1 MYGSQ
6 LPVKKKRFY
15 ELSDWRMTAAEWE
28 VFYFMGKFCEITGL
42 WAGMRMMKAVNGSK
56 RHVGEQSRHRQ
67 RDIFFY
73 GILGGNGME
82 KSNKQSTVM
91 KRKTLAK
98 VTAKLL
104 CTVMAF
110 VFLVLIISTAGMAGK
125 GLLSGTFNN
134 LQTIAQSNGVQI
146 QEYMNICQTT
156 AKGLVSHI
164 EFLTAEERSLASS
177 DTKMIS
183 LERSEVY
190 GDLDLNS
197 IKKQLEDYL
206 IATAKNAVANNTA
219 VIGIGIMFEPYQ
231 FTSARESYALYF
243 TEENGEVTVSDVGAY
258 EEFSANDYYQ
268 IAVGK
273 TDTIFTEPYSYRDM
287 WMITGATPIIVD
299 GEMIGVINIDV
310 SMSVFD
316 SLNLSNENFPSLTT
330 SIVSNDGII
339 NFDSGNADNIS
350 KNISEVT
357 FADSEDMNT
366 VLNNMQ
372 TGKSFRTKYFSKS
385 ANTNVYGNYY
395 PLQAG
400 SETWAAVTEASSRD
414 VLKSTFLTIAILI
427 ALCIVSLIIIAYITV
442 KTLRRKLAPIQDI
455 VDAANSITSGNLDIG
470 LSVDSDDE
478 IGVLADAFMETSR
491 SLKNMIGD
499 ISQVLEGISHNDY
512 TVDTQIIYNGDFIKI
527 KESFMNILQNLNNA
541 MQDIRV
547 SSEQVSIGAD
557 QMASTAQSLAA
568 DAAEQAV
575 SIDKLGE
582 SIKEVTATVETNAE
596 HAEQA
601 SSLVLSV
608 GNEVEQ
614 SNKKMEQMISAI
626 AEITETSKRIELI
639 IQNIESIASQ
649 TNLLSLNASIEA
661 ARAGEAGKGF
671 AVVADEIRE
680 LASQSAGAAQNT
692 RKLIEESIRAVE
704 NGTAIASETENSMLS
719 LVEQIRRII
728 TTIENIAVASNEQ
741 KDAIREVESSV
752 AQISDVVQNNSGSAE
767 ESSATSEELKAQA
780 ETLSALL
787 AGFTLKD

>member
-1 MYGSQ
+1 
-6 LPVKKKRFY
+6 
-15 ELSDWRMTAAEWE
+15 
-28 VFYFMGKFCEITGL
+28 
-42 WAGMRMMKAVNGSK
+42 MK
-56 RHVGEQSRHRQ
+56 
-67 RDIFFY
+67 
-73 GILGGNGME
+73 

-156 AKGLVSHI
+156 AKGLVSQI
-164 EFLTAEERSLASS
+164 EALTAEERSLASS

-190 GDLDLNS
+190 SDLDLNS

-231 FTSARESYALYF
+231 FTSGRESYALYF

-366 VLNNMQ
+366 VLNDMQ

-427 ALCIVSLIIIAYITV
+427 ALCIVSLIIIAYITIR
-442 KTLRRKLAPIQDI
+442 TLRRKLAPIQDI

-470 LSVDSDDE
+470 LSIDSDDE
-478 IGVLADAFMETSR
+478 IGVLADAFMETSH

-512 TVDTQIIYNGDFIKI
+512 TVDTRITYNGDFIKI
-527 KESFMNILQNLNNA
+527 KESFMDILQNLNNA

-780 ETLSALL
+780 ETLSSLL
-787 AGFTLKD
+787 AGFTLKE

>member
-1 MYGSQ
+1 
-6 LPVKKKRFY
+6 
-15 ELSDWRMTAAEWE
+15 
-28 VFYFMGKFCEITGL
+28 
-42 WAGMRMMKAVNGSK
+42 
-56 RHVGEQSRHRQ
+56 
-67 RDIFFY
+67 
-73 GILGGNGME
+73 ME

-110 VFLVLIISTAGMAGK
+110 VFLVLIISTAGMAGNS
-125 GLLSGTFNN
+125 LLSGTFNN

-190 GDLDLNS
+190 SGLDLNS

-206 IATAKNAVANNTA
+206 IATAKNAVANNKA

-231 FTSARESYALYF
+231 FTSGRESYALYF

-316 SLNLSNENFPSLTT
+316 GLNLSNENFPSLTT

-414 VLKSTFLTIAILI
+414 VLKDTFLTIVILI

-455 VDAANSITSGNLDIG
+455 VDAANSITAGNLDID
-470 LSVDSDDE
+470 LSIDSDDE

-601 SSLVLSV
+601 SSLVMSV

>member
-1 MYGSQ
+1 
-6 LPVKKKRFY
+6 
-15 ELSDWRMTAAEWE
+15 
-28 VFYFMGKFCEITGL
+28 
-42 WAGMRMMKAVNGSK
+42 MK
-56 RHVGEQSRHRQ
+56 
-67 RDIFFY
+67 
-73 GILGGNGME
+73 

-156 AKGLVSHI
+156 AKGLVSQI
-164 EFLTAEERSLASS
+164 EALTAEERSLASS

-190 GDLDLNS
+190 SDLDLNS

-231 FTSARESYALYF
+231 FTSGRESYALYF

-366 VLNNMQ
+366 VLNDMQ

-414 VLKSTFLTIAILI
+414 VLKDTFLTIVILI

-527 KESFMNILQNLNNA
+527 KESFMDILQNLNNA
-541 MQDIRV
+541 MQDIRI

-780 ETLSALL
+780 ETLSSLL
-787 AGFTLKD
+787 AGFTLKE

>member
-1 MYGSQ
+1 
-6 LPVKKKRFY
+6 
-15 ELSDWRMTAAEWE
+15 
-28 VFYFMGKFCEITGL
+28 
-42 WAGMRMMKAVNGSK
+42 
-56 RHVGEQSRHRQ
+56 
-67 RDIFFY
+67 
-73 GILGGNGME
+73 ME

-110 VFLVLIISTAGMAGK
+110 VFLVLIISTAGMAGNS
-125 GLLSGTFNN
+125 LLSGTFNN

-190 GDLDLNS
+190 SDLDLNS

-206 IATAKNAVANNTA
+206 IATAKNAVANNKA

-231 FTSARESYALYF
+231 FTSGRESYALYF

-316 SLNLSNENFPSLTT
+316 GLNLSNENFPSLTT

-414 VLKSTFLTIAILI
+414 VLKDTFLTIVILI

-455 VDAANSITSGNLDIG
+455 VDAANSITAGNLDID
-470 LSVDSDDE
+470 LSIDSDDE

-601 SSLVLSV
+601 SSLVMSV

>member
-1 MYGSQ
+1 
-6 LPVKKKRFY
+6 
-15 ELSDWRMTAAEWE
+15 
-28 VFYFMGKFCEITGL
+28 
-42 WAGMRMMKAVNGSK
+42 
-56 RHVGEQSRHRQ
+56 
-67 RDIFFY
+67 
-73 GILGGNGME
+73 ME

-110 VFLVLIISTAGMAGK
+110 VFLVLIISTAGMAGNS
-125 GLLSGTFNN
+125 LLSGTFNN

-190 GDLDLNS
+190 SDLDLNS

-206 IATAKNAVANNTA
+206 IATAKNAVANNKA

-231 FTSARESYALYF
+231 FTSGRESYALYF

-316 SLNLSNENFPSLTT
+316 GLNLSNENFPSLTT

-414 VLKSTFLTIAILI
+414 VLKDTFLTIVILI

-455 VDAANSITSGNLDIG
+455 VDAANSITAGNLDIG
-470 LSVDSDDE
+470 LSIDSDDE

>member
-1 MYGSQ
+1 
-6 LPVKKKRFY
+6 
-15 ELSDWRMTAAEWE
+15 
-28 VFYFMGKFCEITGL
+28 
-42 WAGMRMMKAVNGSK
+42 MK
-56 RHVGEQSRHRQ
+56 
-67 RDIFFY
+67 
-73 GILGGNGME
+73 

-156 AKGLVSHI
+156 AKGLVSQI
-164 EFLTAEERSLASS
+164 EALTAEERSLASS

-190 GDLDLNS
+190 SDLDLNS

-231 FTSARESYALYF
+231 FTSGRESYALYF

-366 VLNNMQ
+366 VLNDMQ

-427 ALCIVSLIIIAYITV
+427 ALCIVSLIIIAYITIR
-442 KTLRRKLAPIQDI
+442 TLRRKLAPIQDI

-470 LSVDSDDE
+470 LSIDSDDE
-478 IGVLADAFMETSR
+478 IGVLADAFMETSH

-512 TVDTQIIYNGDFIKI
+512 TVDTRITYNGDFIKI
-527 KESFMNILQNLNNA
+527 KESFMDILQNLNNA

>member
-1 MYGSQ
+1 
-6 LPVKKKRFY
+6 
-15 ELSDWRMTAAEWE
+15 
-28 VFYFMGKFCEITGL
+28 
-42 WAGMRMMKAVNGSK
+42 
-56 RHVGEQSRHRQ
+56 
-67 RDIFFY
+67 
-73 GILGGNGME
+73 ME

-110 VFLVLIISTAGMAGK
+110 VFLVLIISTAGMAGNS
-125 GLLSGTFNN
+125 LLSGTFNN

-190 GDLDLNS
+190 SDLDLNS

-206 IATAKNAVANNTA
+206 IATAKNAVANNKA

-231 FTSARESYALYF
+231 FTSGRESYALYF

-316 SLNLSNENFPSLTT
+316 GLNLSNENFPSLTT

-414 VLKSTFLTIAILI
+414 VLKDTFLTIVILI

-455 VDAANSITSGNLDIG
+455 VDAANSITAGNLDID
-470 LSVDSDDE
+470 LSIDSDDE

-719 LVEQIRRII
+719 LVEQITRII

>member
-1 MYGSQ
+1 
-6 LPVKKKRFY
+6 
-15 ELSDWRMTAAEWE
+15 
-28 VFYFMGKFCEITGL
+28 
-42 WAGMRMMKAVNGSK
+42 
-56 RHVGEQSRHRQ
+56 
-67 RDIFFY
+67 
-73 GILGGNGME
+73 ME
-82 KSNKQSTVM
+82 KSNKQSTIM

-110 VFLVLIISTAGMAGK
+110 VFLVLIISTAGMAGNS
-125 GLLSGTFNN
+125 LLSGTFNN

-190 GDLDLNS
+190 SDLDLNS

-231 FTSARESYALYF
+231 FTSGRESYALYF

-400 SETWAAVTEASSRD
+400 SEIWAAVTEASSRD
-414 VLKSTFLTIAILI
+414 VLKDTFLTIVILI

-470 LSVDSDDE
+470 LSIDSDDE

-614 SNKKMEQMISAI
+614 SNKKMQQMISAI

>member
-1 MYGSQ
+1 
-6 LPVKKKRFY
+6 
-15 ELSDWRMTAAEWE
+15 
-28 VFYFMGKFCEITGL
+28 
-42 WAGMRMMKAVNGSK
+42 
-56 RHVGEQSRHRQ
+56 
-67 RDIFFY
+67 
-73 GILGGNGME
+73 ME

-110 VFLVLIISTAGMAGK
+110 VFLVLIISTAGMAGNS
-125 GLLSGTFNN
+125 LLSGTFNN

-190 GDLDLNS
+190 SDLDLNS

-206 IATAKNAVANNTA
+206 IATAKNAVANNKA

-231 FTSARESYALYF
+231 FTSGRESYALYF

-316 SLNLSNENFPSLTT
+316 GLNLSNENFPSLTT

-414 VLKSTFLTIAILI
+414 VLKDAFLTIVILI

-455 VDAANSITSGNLDIG
+455 VDAANSITAGNLDID
-470 LSVDSDDE
+470 LSIDSDDE

>member
-1 MYGSQ
+1 
-6 LPVKKKRFY
+6 
-15 ELSDWRMTAAEWE
+15 
-28 VFYFMGKFCEITGL
+28 
-42 WAGMRMMKAVNGSK
+42 
-56 RHVGEQSRHRQ
+56 
-67 RDIFFY
+67 
-73 GILGGNGME
+73 ME

-110 VFLVLIISTAGMAGK
+110 VFLVLIISTAGMAGNS
-125 GLLSGTFNN
+125 LLSGTFNN

-190 GDLDLNS
+190 SGLDLNS

-206 IATAKNAVANNTA
+206 IATAKNAVANNKA

-231 FTSARESYALYF
+231 FTSGRESYALYF

-316 SLNLSNENFPSLTT
+316 GLNLSNENFPSLTT

-414 VLKSTFLTIAILI
+414 VLKDTFLTIVILI

-455 VDAANSITSGNLDIG
+455 VDAANSITAGNLDID
-470 LSVDSDDE
+470 LSIDSDDE

-608 GNEVEQ
+608 GSEVEQ

>member
-1 MYGSQ
+1 
-6 LPVKKKRFY
+6 
-15 ELSDWRMTAAEWE
+15 
-28 VFYFMGKFCEITGL
+28 
-42 WAGMRMMKAVNGSK
+42 MK
-56 RHVGEQSRHRQ
+56 
-67 RDIFFY
+67 
-73 GILGGNGME
+73 

-156 AKGLVSHI
+156 AKGLVSQI
-164 EFLTAEERSLASS
+164 EALTAEERSLASS

-190 GDLDLNS
+190 SDLDLNS

-231 FTSARESYALYF
+231 FTSGRESYALYF

-366 VLNNMQ
+366 VLNDMQ

-427 ALCIVSLIIIAYITV
+427 ALCIVSLIIIAYITIR
-442 KTLRRKLAPIQDI
+442 TLRRKLAPIQDI

-470 LSVDSDDE
+470 LSIDSDDE

-512 TVDTQIIYNGDFIKI
+512 TVDTRITYNGDFIKI
-527 KESFMNILQNLNNA
+527 KESFMDILQNLNNA

>member
-1 MYGSQ
+1 
-6 LPVKKKRFY
+6 
-15 ELSDWRMTAAEWE
+15 
-28 VFYFMGKFCEITGL
+28 
-42 WAGMRMMKAVNGSK
+42 MK
-56 RHVGEQSRHRQ
+56 
-67 RDIFFY
+67 
-73 GILGGNGME
+73 

-156 AKGLVSHI
+156 AKGLVSQI
-164 EFLTAEERSLASS
+164 EALTAEERSLASS

-190 GDLDLNS
+190 SDLDLNS

-231 FTSARESYALYF
+231 FTSGRESYALYF

-366 VLNNMQ
+366 VLNDMQ

-427 ALCIVSLIIIAYITV
+427 ALCIVSLFIIAYITIR
-442 KTLRRKLAPIQDI
+442 TLRRKLAPIQDI

-470 LSVDSDDE
+470 LSIDSDDE
-478 IGVLADAFMETSR
+478 IGVLADAFMETSH

-512 TVDTQIIYNGDFIKI
+512 TVDTRITYNGDFIKI
-527 KESFMNILQNLNNA
+527 KESFMDILQNLNNA

>member
-1 MYGSQ
+1 
-6 LPVKKKRFY
+6 
-15 ELSDWRMTAAEWE
+15 
-28 VFYFMGKFCEITGL
+28 
-42 WAGMRMMKAVNGSK
+42 MK
-56 RHVGEQSRHRQ
+56 
-67 RDIFFY
+67 
-73 GILGGNGME
+73 

-156 AKGLVSHI
+156 AKGLVSQI
-164 EFLTAEERSLASS
+164 EALTAEERSLASS

-190 GDLDLNS
+190 SDLDLNS

-231 FTSARESYALYF
+231 FTSGRESYALYF

-366 VLNNMQ
+366 VLNDMQ

-427 ALCIVSLIIIAYITV
+427 ALCIVSLIIIAYITIR
-442 KTLRRKLAPIQDI
+442 TLRRKLAPIQDI

-470 LSVDSDDE
+470 LSIDSDDE
-478 IGVLADAFMETSR
+478 IGVLADAFMETSH

-512 TVDTQIIYNGDFIKI
+512 TVDTRITYNGDFIKI
-527 KESFMNILQNLNNA
+527 KESFMDILQNLNNA

-780 ETLSALL
+780 ETLSSLL

>member
-1 MYGSQ
+1 
-6 LPVKKKRFY
+6 
-15 ELSDWRMTAAEWE
+15 
-28 VFYFMGKFCEITGL
+28 
-42 WAGMRMMKAVNGSK
+42 
-56 RHVGEQSRHRQ
+56 
-67 RDIFFY
+67 
-73 GILGGNGME
+73 ME

-110 VFLVLIISTAGMAGK
+110 VFLVLIISTAGMAGNS
-125 GLLSGTFNN
+125 LLSGTFNN

-190 GDLDLNS
+190 SDLDLNS

-206 IATAKNAVANNTA
+206 IATAKNAVANNKA

-231 FTSARESYALYF
+231 FTSGRESYALYF

-316 SLNLSNENFPSLTT
+316 GLNLSNENFPSLTT

-414 VLKSTFLTIAILI
+414 VLKDTFLTIVILI

-455 VDAANSITSGNLDIG
+455 VDAANSITAGNLDID
-470 LSVDSDDE
+470 LSIDSDDE

>member
-1 MYGSQ
+1 
-6 LPVKKKRFY
+6 
-15 ELSDWRMTAAEWE
+15 
-28 VFYFMGKFCEITGL
+28 
-42 WAGMRMMKAVNGSK
+42 MK
-56 RHVGEQSRHRQ
+56 
-67 RDIFFY
+67 
-73 GILGGNGME
+73 

-156 AKGLVSHI
+156 AKGLVSQI
-164 EFLTAEERSLASS
+164 EALTAEERSLASS

-190 GDLDLNS
+190 SDLDLNS

-231 FTSARESYALYF
+231 FTSGRESYALYF

-258 EEFSANDYYQ
+258 EEFSENDYYQ

-366 VLNNMQ
+366 VLNDMQ

-427 ALCIVSLIIIAYITV
+427 ALCIVSLIIIAYITIR
-442 KTLRRKLAPIQDI
+442 TLRRKLAPIQDI

-470 LSVDSDDE
+470 LSIDSDDE
-478 IGVLADAFMETSR
+478 IGVLADAFMETSH

-512 TVDTQIIYNGDFIKI
+512 TVDTRITYNGDFIKI
-527 KESFMNILQNLNNA
+527 KESFMDILQNLNNA

>member
-1 MYGSQ
+1 
-6 LPVKKKRFY
+6 
-15 ELSDWRMTAAEWE
+15 
-28 VFYFMGKFCEITGL
+28 
-42 WAGMRMMKAVNGSK
+42 
-56 RHVGEQSRHRQ
+56 
-67 RDIFFY
+67 
-73 GILGGNGME
+73 ME
-82 KSNKQSTVM
+82 KSNRQSTVM

-110 VFLVLIISTAGMAGK
+110 VFLVLIISTAGMAGNS
-125 GLLSGTFNN
+125 LLSGTFNN

-190 GDLDLNS
+190 SGLDLNS

-206 IATAKNAVANNTA
+206 IATAKNAVANNKA

-231 FTSARESYALYF
+231 FTSGRESYALYF

-316 SLNLSNENFPSLTT
+316 GLNLSNENFPSLTT

-414 VLKSTFLTIAILI
+414 VLKDTFLTIVILI

-455 VDAANSITSGNLDIG
+455 VDAANSITAGNLDID
-470 LSVDSDDE
+470 LSIDSDDE